1 MLRIENLCRQFGD
14 FTALDHLNMQVDK
27 GELFGFVGPN
37 GAGKTTTI
45 RIISG
50 LLRATS
56 GEVWVNGMRTS
67 SNTKKLKE
75 SIGYVPDSFGVYDNL
90 KVSEYLEFFAAAYGI
105 YGKQA
110 SCRRDEVLEKVGLL
124 PQREMMVDTLS
135 RGMQQRLCLAR
146 ALIHHPDF
154 LVLDEPGTG
163 LDPRT
168 RRAFRQ
174 TLKDLC
180 EEGYTILISSHILT
194 ELSDICTNIGIIDMG
209 KMVLQGQI
217 DEIMLSIEAANPL
230 LITVFKDVDR
240 AAELLRRNPLVTSIS
255 IDKNKIAVHFTG
267 SREEEAML
275 LRQLVEEQ
283 IPVVS
288 FMREQTSLETLF
300 FHLTEHE
307 EEVSVYE
314 FESGI

>member
-90 KVSEYLEFFAAAYGI
+90 KVSEYLEFLAAAYGI

-240 AAELLRRNPLVTSIS
+240 AAELLRRNPLVTRIS

>member
-90 KVSEYLEFFAAAYGI
+90 KVSEYLEFFSAAYGI

-110 SCRRDEVLEKVGLL
+110 SSRRDEVLEKVGLL

-174 TLKDLC
+174 TLRELC

-194 ELSDICTNIGIIDMG
+194 ELADICTSIGIIDMG

-240 AAELLRRNPLVTSIS
+240 AAELLRRNPLVTRIS
-255 IDKNKIAVHFTG
+255 IDKNKIAAHFTG

-275 LRQLVEEQ
+275 LHQLVKEQ

-307 EEVSVYE
+307 EEVPVYE

>member
-1 MLRIENLCRQFGD
+1 MLRIENLCKQFGD

-75 SIGYVPDSFGVYDNL
+75 SIGYVPDTFGVYDNL

-110 SCRRDEVLEKVGLL
+110 STRRDEVLEKVGLL

-174 TLKDLC
+174 TLKELC

-194 ELSDICTNIGIIDMG
+194 ELSDICTSIGIIDMG

-230 LITVFKDVDR
+230 LITVFKDVDK
-240 AAELLRRNPLVTSIS
+240 AAELLRRNPLVTRIS

-275 LRQLVEEQ
+275 LHQLVEEQ

-288 FMREQTSLETLF
+288 FVREQTSLETLF

>member
-1 MLRIENLCRQFGD
+1 MLKIENLCKRFGD

-67 SNTKKLKE
+67 RNTKKLKE
-75 SIGYVPDSFGVYDNL
+75 SIGYVPDTFGVYDNL

-105 YGKQA
+105 YGKKA
-110 SCRRDEVLEKVGLL
+110 SSRRDEVLEKVGLL
-124 PQREMMVDTLS
+124 EQREMMVDTLS

-146 ALIHHPDF
+146 ALIHRPEL

-168 RRAFRQ
+168 RRAFRR

-194 ELSDICTNIGIIDMG
+194 ELSDICTSIGIIDMG

-217 DEIMLSIEAANPL
+217 DEIMLSIEASNPL
-230 LITVFKDVDR
+230 LITVFRDTDR
-240 AAELLRRNPLVTSIS
+240 AAELLRRNPLVTRIS
-255 IDKNKIAVHFTG
+255 IEKNKIAAHFTG
-267 SREEEAML
+267 SREEEAEL
-275 LRQLVEEQ
+275 LRELVEAG
-283 IPVVS
+283 IPVTS
-288 FMREQTSLETLF
+288 FVREQTSLETLF

-307 EEVSVYE
+307 QEVSVFE
-314 FESGI
+314 FEFGI

>member
-1 MLRIENLCRQFGD
+1 MLKIENLCKKFGELS
-14 FTALDHLNMQVDK
+14 ALDNLNMHVDK

-37 GAGKTTTI
+37 GAGKTTTL
-45 RIISG
+45 RIVSG

-67 SNTKKLKE
+67 QNTRRLKE
-75 SIGYVPDSFGVYDNL
+75 SIGYVPDSFGMYDNL

-110 SCRRDEVLEKVGLL
+110 ASRRDEMLEKVGLL
-124 PQREMMVDTLS
+124 HQREMMVDNLS

-146 ALIHHPDF
+146 ALIHRPE
-154 LVLDEPGTG
+154 LLILDEPGSG

-168 RRAFRQ
+168 RKAFQ
-174 TLKDLC
+174 ELLKELC
-180 EEGYTILISSHILT
+180 QEGYTILISSHILT
-194 ELSDICTNIGIIDMG
+194 ELSDICTAIGIIDMG

-217 DEIMLSIEAANPL
+217 DEIMMSIEASNPL
-230 LITVFKDVDR
+230 LITVCEEPDR
-240 AAELLRRNPLVTSIS
+240 AAELLRKNPLVTRIS
-255 IDKNKIAVHFTG
+255 IEKNKLAVHFTG
-267 SREEEAML
+267 SREEEALL
-275 LRQLVEEQ
+275 LRELVTAN
-283 IPVVS
+283 IAVTS
-288 FMREQTSLETLF
+288 FVREQTSLETLF

-307 EEVSVYE
+307 QEVSVFE